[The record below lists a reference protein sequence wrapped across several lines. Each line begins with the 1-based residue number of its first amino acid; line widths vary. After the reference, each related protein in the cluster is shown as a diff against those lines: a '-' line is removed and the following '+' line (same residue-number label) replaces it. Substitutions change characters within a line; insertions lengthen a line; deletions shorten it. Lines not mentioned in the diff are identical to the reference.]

1 MRTLIL
7 AAGAAIA
14 LLGSLSHAHG
24 QKSTER
30 YIPIGQSP
38 GLSGKYTYIGTI
50 DAVAPDKQTVTAGGR
65 TVKISDQ
72 TRIWVDRSRLKQSS
86 RSGNIGDLQPGR
98 RVEIKLDDPSRPQAA
113 EWIKVESRTP

>member
-14 LLGSLSHAHG
+14 LLGSVSHAHG

-38 GLSGKYTYIGTI
+38 GLSGKYTYIGTL
-50 DAVAPDKQTVTAGGR
+50 DAVASDKRSVTAGGR
-65 TVKISDQ
+65 TVRITDQ
-72 TRIWVDRSRLKQSS
+72 TRIWLDRSSLKQSN
-86 RSGNIGDLQPGR
+86 RSGTLGDLQPGR

-113 EWIKVESRTP
+113 EWIKVEGSSP

>member
-14 LLGSLSHAHG
+14 LLGSVSHAHG

-38 GLSGKYTYIGTI
+38 GLSGKYTYIGTL
-50 DAVAPDKQTVTAGGR
+50 DAVAPDKRSVTAGGR
-65 TVKISDQ
+65 TVRITDQ
-72 TRIWVDRSRLKQSS
+72 TRIWLDRSSLKQSN
-86 RSGNIGDLQPGR
+86 RSGTLGDLQPGR